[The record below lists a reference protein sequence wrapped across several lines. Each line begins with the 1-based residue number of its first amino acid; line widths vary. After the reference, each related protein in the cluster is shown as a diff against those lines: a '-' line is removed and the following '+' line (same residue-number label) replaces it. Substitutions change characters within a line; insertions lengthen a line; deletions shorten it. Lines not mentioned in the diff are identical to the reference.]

1 MMVNGQGVREVSPEL
16 QGLGLVYKINVPLL
30 ADVES
35 DFIIGNAKLRL
46 MLILTSM
53 EASRV
58 TRYPSMTCNDSSRK
72 VQSVFNFSDISL
84 LGFNLLSFV
93 GRR

>member
-35 DFIIGNAKLRL
+35 DFILGNAD
-46 MLILTSM
+46 
-53 EASRV
+53 V
-58 TRYPSMTCNDSSRK
+58 
-72 VQSVFNFSDISL
+72 DIDIYGSL
-84 LGFNLLSFV
+84 KSYQVSFYDM
-93 GRR
+93 